1 MCILRSFVQQGGK
14 IDPVDIGKKFV
25 SWMRSGPPD
34 IGTLTRVT
42 LSIVAR
48 PLFSF
53 YRGAYDEWRKNPNNS
68 PNGSLMRNGVIP
80 ALLYPKDETDC
91 IDATV
96 LQSIITHYSPLSVLS
111 CVIQSLLIRN
121 AILQK
126 PSGPPTIEDI
136 QNLIQTSWE
145 KWKTSTTNEYC
156 LHWLN
161 TVQYVLEAAEKQ
173 IVEEL
178 KNFETTNFY
187 KISYKNRA
195 GYSVLTLQI
204 ALWSLY
210 WSYSSTSPPD
220 IPSYLPQWVFK
231 RHQFDTIMWVVLIGA
246 DADTYGATAG
256 PLLAAYHGNIHN
268 DFIEN
273 LMVKG
278 EISEYYTRQ
287 LVPILSRNSEK
298 IET

>member
-1 MCILRSFVQQGGK
+1 MCILKSFVQQGK
-14 IDPVDIGKKFV
+14 FDPVDIGKEFV
-25 SWMRSGPPD
+25 SWMRAGPAD
-34 IGTLTRVT
+34 IGNLTRTT

-48 PLFSF
+48 PKYSF
-53 YRGAYDEWRKNPNNS
+53 YRGAYDQWIKNPFNS

-80 ALLYPKDETDC
+80 ALFYPKDETDC

-96 LQSIITHYSPLSVLS
+96 LHSILTHYSPLSVLC

-136 QNLIQTSWE
+136 QNLIQTSWQ
-145 KWKTSTTNEYC
+145 KWKTSTSNEHC
-156 LHWLN
+156 LHWLK
-161 TVQYVLEAAEKQ
+161 TVQYVLDTAEQQ

-195 GYSVLTLQI
+195 GYSVLTLKI
-204 ALWSLY
+204 GLWSLY
-210 WSYSSTSPPD
+210 WSYSNTAPPD
-220 IPSYLPQWVFK
+220 IPAYLPKWVFN

-256 PLLAAYHGNIHN
+256 PLLAAYHGNIHP
-268 DFIEN
+268 DFMEN
-273 LMVKG
+273 LMVKDQV
-278 EISEYYTRQ
+278 SSYYSQ
-287 LVPILSRNSEK
+287 LIPILNK
-298 IET
+298 KET